1 MGKITKSLWRISLV
15 ILLSVLFVVTMVVI
29 SFPMFAL
36 VEQRFK
42 KEVTGETPRLFPIL
56 VITSTKVDNSLEA
69 HIIYK
74 KDLDD
79 FLKYYHE
86 YSFLVP
92 VGQAEKLNEE
102 LLRRSYG
109 VTSVSHYPWL
119 MRFKLPLWLMAG
131 SCLKS
136 NTNKTMTMLMSAG
149 TRLTAKR

>member
-1 MGKITKSLWRISLV
+1 M
-15 ILLSVLFVVTMVVI
+15 
-29 SFPMFAL
+29 
-36 VEQRFK
+36 
-42 KEVTGETPRLFPIL
+42 
-56 VITSTKVDNSLEA
+56 DNSLEA

-119 MRFKLPLWLMAG
+119 MRFKVTPLANGRQLLEVEYQQDDDHANVGWYETDGKEIIPKFHKRYFGPGLVFSVLPWAFAANVVLWGIGLGFYAYAYYKKPRLAKAAAG
-131 SCLKS
+131 
-136 NTNKTMTMLMSAG
+136 
-149 TRLTAKR
+149 